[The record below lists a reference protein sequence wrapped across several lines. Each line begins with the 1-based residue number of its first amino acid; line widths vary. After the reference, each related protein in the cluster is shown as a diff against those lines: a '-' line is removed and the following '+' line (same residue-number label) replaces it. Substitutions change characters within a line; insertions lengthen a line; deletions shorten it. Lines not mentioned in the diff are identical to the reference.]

1 MFHSYLKMG
10 IRVATLALV
19 VSAAIGLL
27 SWITIPSVDF
37 APFAQAISKGKAI
50 YDYYIGNSVW
60 WSIALTLIGINFI
73 GFPAFRLVMLTYS
86 WVMKANEG

>member
-10 IRVATLALV
+10 IRIATLALV
-19 VSAAIGLL
+19 VSAAIGIL
-27 SWITIPSVDF
+27 SYITIPQVDF
-37 APFAQAISKGKAI
+37 SPVSMAISKGKAL

-60 WSIALTLIGINFI
+60 WNIALALLGITFI
-73 GFPAFRLVMLTYS
+73 GFPALRLVLLVYG